1 MLYKLGAKVI
11 GASEQGNSIQGC
23 LDKSILDEK
32 PYYTDEQWEIVTK
45 GFNEMGAY
53 AKSRVCSLLFITIWV
68 QAFKQLRK
76 LTN

>member
-1 MLYKLGAKVI
+1 MLCELGAKVV

-45 GFNEMGAY
+45 GFKRNGCVRA
-53 AKSRVCSLLFITIWV
+53 L
-68 QAFKQLRK
+68 
-76 LTN
+76 